1 MDILTLFVVGMVAGL
16 LAALV
21 VGGGYGLV
29 ADILIG
35 VAGAFLGGWIF
46 VHAGWHAPLHGIG
59 GTIAVAFVG
68 AVILLVLLHLVQ
80 GASGGW
86 RRRRL
91 M

>member
-1 MDILTLFVVGMVAGL
+1 MDILTLFVVGMIAGL

-21 VGGGYGLV
+21 VGGMGFV

-46 VHAGWHAPLHGIG
+46 LHAGWHAPFHGLG

>member
-1 MDILTLFVVGMVAGL
+1 MIAGL

-46 VHAGWHAPLHGIG
+46 MRAGWHAPFHGIG

-68 AVILLVLLHLVQ
+68 SVILLVLLHVLQ